1 MSIGL
6 IAEAAKEHAESYKMS
21 VEACGLCEA

>member
-21 VEACGLCEA
+21 VGAWGLCEA